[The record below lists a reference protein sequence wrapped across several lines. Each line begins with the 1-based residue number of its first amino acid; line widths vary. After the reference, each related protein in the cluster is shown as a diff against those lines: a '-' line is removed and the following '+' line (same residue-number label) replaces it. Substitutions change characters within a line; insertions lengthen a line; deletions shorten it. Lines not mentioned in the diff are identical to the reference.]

1 MMNRPMAVLAS
12 LMTAALAGPSYS
24 AARPAQIVN
33 CVVAVVNTQIITL
46 TDVKLI
52 EAFGLFDTDTA
63 ASSEDRR
70 RFLLDKLIDQ
80 KIVIDIARER
90 APLDRAKLGEELSRL
105 LAGLGREEA
114 KRRLEAFGLDAAD
127 LMPYLEEK
135 MLCQAIIANRFGRS
149 VSVSLPEIEN
159 YYAETYVPAQKRSGL
174 DPRPLIELLSVLEA
188 EIKKVKV
195 DRQVALW
202 IKNLRQQAE
211 IEVHLDCL
219 KY

>member
-1 MMNRPMAVLAS
+1 MA
-12 LMTAALAGPSYS
+12 AALAGPSSS
-24 AARPAQIVN
+24 AAQPAQIVN
-33 CVVAVVNTQIITL
+33 CVVAVVNNQIITL
-46 TDVKLI
+46 ADVKLI
-52 EAFGLFDTDTA
+52 EAFGFFDPDPA

-70 RFLLDKLIDQ
+70 RFFLDKLIDQ
-80 KIVIDIARER
+80 KIVLDIARER
-90 APLDRAKLGEELSRL
+90 APIDRAKVGEEVSRL

-114 KRRLEAFGLDAAD
+114 KRRLEAFGLDAPD
-127 LMPYLEEK
+127 LMPYVEEK

-149 VSVSLPEIEN
+149 VSVSLPEIES
-159 YYAETYVPAQKRSGL
+159 YYAETYVPAQKKSGL
-174 DPRPLIELLSVLEA
+174 NPRPLIELLSILEA
-188 EIKKVKV
+188 EVKTIKV